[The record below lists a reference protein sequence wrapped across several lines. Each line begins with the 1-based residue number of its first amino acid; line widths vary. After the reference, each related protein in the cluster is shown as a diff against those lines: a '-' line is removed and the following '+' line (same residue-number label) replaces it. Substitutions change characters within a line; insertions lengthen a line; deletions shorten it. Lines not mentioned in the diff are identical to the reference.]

1 MTTSRPTTTTS
12 DAAEQQPDATPGG
25 ASPARQLTAQG
36 VERKQ
41 QLLDAASRLFAEQGY
56 AATRVV
62 DIVEAAGV
70 AKGLFYWY
78 FENKEALFRELA
90 EDIRQRLRRTQSEAI
105 DWTAPALVRIVQ
117 GTVAS
122 VRFMAE
128 HASFFT
134 LLEVEARNVADV
146 LRQGTEEHLHDV
158 RALILAGQADGTVA
172 REEDAELLALAV
184 VGAVGQFSHFH
195 RTGRVRMSLDDLS
208 SYVARLAVR
217 ILTADERIAR
227 RSLKQAF
234 GSRDVPV
241 RTA

>member
-1 MTTSRPTTTTS
+1 VRLMTTTPRPTMPT
-12 DAAEQQPDATPGG
+12 
-25 ASPARQLTAQG
+25 ARQLTAQG
-36 VERKQ
+36 AERKQ
-41 QLLDAASRLFAEQGY
+41 QLLEAASRLFAEQGY

-62 DIVEAAGV
+62 DIVDAAGV

-90 EDIRQRLRRTQSEAI
+90 ADIRQRLRRTQSEAI
-105 DWTAPALVRIVQ
+105 DWSAPALVRILQ

-134 LLEVEARNVADV
+134 LLEVEARNIADV
-146 LRQGTEEHLHDV
+146 LRQGTEQHLHDV
-158 RALILAGQADGTVA
+158 RALILAGQADGTVT
-172 REEDAELLALAV
+172 REDDAELLALAV

-195 RTGRVRMSLDDLS
+195 RTGRVTMSLDELS
-208 SYVARLAVR
+208 GYVARLAVR

-241 RTA
+241 AAT